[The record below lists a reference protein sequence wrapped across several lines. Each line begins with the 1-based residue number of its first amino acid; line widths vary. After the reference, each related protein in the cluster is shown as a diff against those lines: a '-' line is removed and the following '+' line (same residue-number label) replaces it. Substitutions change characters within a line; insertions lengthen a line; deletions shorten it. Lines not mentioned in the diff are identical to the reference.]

1 MSTRW
6 TWGAAKGDSQD
17 EERTPLL
24 GEQRAGTRRTLASSD
39 ASVAPPSV
47 WRPVKLPLSD
57 AEFVVSVFGPPGSA
71 PTPPARVDDTAFYE
85 GVERVRQS
93 IAAGLNPRMIATGT
107 SGSYFVRIKDGDHS
121 SHVFGVFKPMD
132 EEPYGNLNPKRRFLR
147 KYLWWAMGRPCLIP
161 NFSYLSEVGASFL
174 DDRLELGLVP
184 KTRLVG
190 LVSSAFHYLY
200 SDRKRYETG
209 VRALPIKLGSLQEF
223 LPGYVNA
230 SAFLKEHALP
240 GRPASMFERDLAAEN
255 EAHRLSRRRQR
266 ARVRMCF
273 IALKR
278 LLLCRYGPGPYGAP
292 ADAEEQEDAEEEQ
305 AADADA
311 GARGFVW
318 TERTQREFRLEL
330 EKLVLLD
337 FLMRN
342 TDRGLDNFMVHVQPD
357 APRGTRSLRIGAI
370 DNSLSFPH
378 QHPRGLRDYPYGWL
392 FLPTSVIGQR
402 FSDETREVF
411 LPKLSDPAWWHHTV
425 AGLRRIFSQDAHF
438 NERVF
443 EQQMDVIRGQGYN
456 IVQCLRAGTE
466 GPIELCAR
474 PKRLV
479 RESMHMLSLQEVRDA
494 RATPLHPEEHQLLL
508 QRGVPSAV
516 RPPPPAIDTPQP
528 RRAAGAALRD
538 GTQSVPARHAP
549 LSEHAHAHATEPL
562 AIEIVERIDQLKAS
576 SRAPRT
582 RRRASPGAG
591 AAGAGAAAG
600 GAPSNGAPGTA
611 PVAHSVTSLDLADGL
626 AARPATPPAAQD
638 VRVPVAVQQ
647 LDTETRSAWLK
658 WI

>member
-1 MSTRW
+1 M
-6 TWGAAKGDSQD
+6 
-17 EERTPLL
+17 
-24 GEQRAGTRRTLASSD
+24 
-39 ASVAPPSV
+39 
-47 WRPVKLPLSD
+47 
-57 AEFVVSVFGPPGSA
+57 
-71 PTPPARVDDTAFYE
+71 
-85 GVERVRQS
+85 
-93 IAAGLNPRMIATGT
+93 
-107 SGSYFVRIKDGDHS
+107 
-121 SHVFGVFKPMD
+121 
-132 EEPYGNLNPKRRFLR
+132 
-147 KYLWWAMGRPCLIP
+147 
-161 NFSYLSEVGASFL
+161 
-174 DDRLELGLVP
+174 
-184 KTRLVG
+184 
-190 LVSSAFHYLY
+190 
-200 SDRKRYETG
+200 
-209 VRALPIKLGSLQEF
+209 
-223 LPGYVNA
+223 
-230 SAFLKEHALP
+230 
-240 GRPASMFERDLAAEN
+240 
-255 EAHRLSRRRQR
+255 
-266 ARVRMCF
+266 
-273 IALKR
+273 
-278 LLLCRYGPGPYGAP
+278 
-292 ADAEEQEDAEEEQ
+292 
-305 AADADA
+305 
-311 GARGFVW
+311 
-318 TERTQREFRLEL
+318 
-330 EKLVLLD
+330 
-337 FLMRN
+337 
-342 TDRGLDNFMVHVQPD
+342 
-357 APRGTRSLRIGAI
+357 
-370 DNSLSFPH
+370 
-378 QHPRGLRDYPYGWL
+378 
-392 FLPTSVIGQR
+392 IGQR